1 MGQSQ
6 HLGAFIYHYANVN
19 DSGGE
24 TEYAVRFDSDTALH
38 WECITGEEKGRSAHE
53 TVTRVVIRPD
63 VHFLSWTE
71 ADGLVATQVVDFSA
85 MTVHA
90 VLVIGKE
97 RMSLNGTVE
106 RV

>member
-6 HLGAFIYHYANVN
+6 HLGAFIYHYN
-19 DSGGE
+19 DGE
-24 TEYAVRFDSDTALH
+24 TKYAVRFDSDTALH

-71 ADGLVATQVVDFSA
+71 ADGLVVVQVVDFAA
-85 MTVHA
+85 MTVNA
-90 VLVIGKE
+90 VLVVGGE
-97 RMSLNGTVE
+97 RIVLNGSVT